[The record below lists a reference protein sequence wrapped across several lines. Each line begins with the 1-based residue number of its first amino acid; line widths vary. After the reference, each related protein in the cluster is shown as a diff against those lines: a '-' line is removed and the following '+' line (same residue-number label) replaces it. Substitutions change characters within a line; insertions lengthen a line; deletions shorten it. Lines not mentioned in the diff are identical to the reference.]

1 MTTVSPVAQ
10 SQGSAA
16 FQRPAQGI
24 AGLTA
29 SDFLELLIAQV
40 KNQNPLNPVS
50 ASQFMSQTAQL
61 STLEQ
66 IANLSQETGKLLAAE
81 QFSSGLSAVGKTV
94 TGVDTSGKAVTGVV
108 SSVTLG
114 TSGPVLHVGSSLV
127 PLSSLRSVA

>member
-1 MTTVSPVAQ
+1 MTTVSSVAQ
-10 SQGSAA
+10 PQGSAA
-16 FQRPAQGI
+16 FQQSAQGI

-50 ASQFMSQTAQL
+50 SSQFMSQTAQL

-66 IANLSQETGKLLAAE
+66 IATLSQETGKLLAAE
-81 QFSSGLSAVGKTV
+81 QFASGLSAVGKTV
-94 TGVDTSGKAVTGVV
+94 TGIDTSGKAVTGVV